1 MDEIDAGRARVAFVD
16 ARTDEVVVDERAKR
30 AILLAFRLLPMV
42 QSQVGDFRQH
52 DRVPL
57 KTRLDGVRVV
67 PGAIARWGAYIA
79 PGTVLMPSF
88 VNVGA
93 YVDAGTMVDTWATV
107 GSCAQIG
114 KNVHLS
120 GGVGIGG
127 VLEPPNAVP
136 VVVEDECL
144 IGSRSM
150 VVDGARVREGAV
162 LGRCILTKTTHV
174 IDVETGDEMTPGE
187 APAWSVCVGGTRM
200 RKFGGGEYGM
210 PCLLVL
216 RGCPRAAATTRPSS
230 TRSSATTASA
240 ADRSPAVSP
249 RCGVF
254 PPEHWVLVATVYRTM
269 GGSNARRVRRQGP
282 VTLRDKQIPATTTDQ
297 RLLDSRGHSQWV
309 HTDPWRVMRIQA
321 EFVEGFGLL
330 AELGMAV
337 SVFGSARTKR
347 DTAEYQMADD
357 IASRLVKAATR

>member
-1 MDEIDAGRARVAFVD
+1 MSDLTSPLAPVIDDLWERRAELSPADSAARAEVVAAVDEIDAGKARVALVD
-16 ARTDEVVVDERAKR
+16 PRTDEVVVDERAKR

-42 QSQVGDFRQH
+42 RSQVGDFRQH

-93 YVDAGTMVDTWATV
+93 YVDEGTMVDTWATV

-120 GGVGIGG
+120 GGAGIGG

-136 VVVEDECL
+136 VVVEDECM

-150 VVDGARVREGAV
+150 VVDGARVRAGAV
-162 LGRCILTKTTHV
+162 LGAGSILTRTTHV
-174 IDVETGDEMTPGE
+174 IDVETGDELTPGE

-200 RKFGGGEYGM
+200 RKFPGGEFGM
-210 PCLLVL
+210 PCLLML
-216 RGCPRAAATTRPSS
+216 RRLAEGRRHDKT
-230 TRSSATTASA
+230 
-240 ADRSPAVSP
+240 
-249 RCGVF
+249 
-254 PPEHWVLVATVYRTM
+254 EL
-269 GGSNARRVRRQGP
+269 NAI
-282 VTLRDKQIPATTTDQ
+282 LRDH
-297 RLLDSRGHSQWV
+297 GV
-309 HTDPWRVMRIQA
+309 N
-321 EFVEGFGLL
+321 G
-330 AELGMAV
+330 
-337 SVFGSARTKR
+337 
-347 DTAEYQMADD
+347 
-357 IASRLVKAATR
+357 